1 MHNKHAPILI
11 CLRTTIQI
19 FVPKVAIRRPSRI
32 NGSFLIPKHLY
43 IINNIKALASCTT
56 SVYVNLSKN
65 SFFLC
70 HHPKK
75 SAKADAKIQLFL
87 IPSKFFEDFFYSL
100 TKVFEIINKAI
111 RLHLIYIYK
120 ATRKSPQYR
129 CHQVH
134 RRDTNKGYI
143 PLAYRRRRSH

>member
-19 FVPKVAIRRPSRI
+19 IQEL

-65 SFFLC
+65 SFYGANA
-70 HHPKK
+70 KK
-75 SAKADAKIQLFL
+75 LRESGCKGTTISDTLQIFRRLFS
-87 IPSKFFEDFFYSL
+87 IF
-100 TKVFEIINKAI
+100 NK
-111 RLHLIYIYK
+111 
-120 ATRKSPQYR
+120 SF
-129 CHQVH
+129 
-134 RRDTNKGYI
+134 RDY
-143 PLAYRRRRSH
+143 

>member
-19 FVPKVAIRRPSRI
+19 IQEL
-32 NGSFLIPKHLY
+32 NGSFLLPKHLY

-70 HHPKK
+70 YHPKK
-75 SAKADAKIQLFL
+75 SAKADAKVQLFL
-87 IPSKFFEDFFYSL
+87 IPSKFFEDFFQSL
-100 TKVFEIINKAI
+100 TKVFGIIDKVNT
-111 RLHLIYIYK
+111 LHLIYIYK

>member
-19 FVPKVAIRRPSRI
+19 IQEL
-32 NGSFLIPKHLY
+32 NGSFLLPKHLY

-70 HHPKK
+70 YHPKK
-75 SAKADAKIQLFL
+75 SAKADAKVQLFL
-87 IPSKFFEDFFYSL
+87 IPSKFLEDFFYSL
-100 TKVFEIINKAI
+100 TKVFGIIDKVNT
-111 RLHLIYIYK
+111 LHLIYIYK

-129 CHQVH
+129 CHQVR

>member
-19 FVPKVAIRRPSRI
+19 IQEL
-32 NGSFLIPKHLY
+32 NGSFLLPKHLY

-75 SAKADAKIQLFL
+75 SAKADAKVQLFL

-100 TKVFEIINKAI
+100 TKVFEIIDKTKD
-111 RLHLIYIYK
+111 LHLIFNIK
-120 ATRKSPQYR
+120 
-129 CHQVH
+129 H
-134 RRDTNKGYI
+134 R
-143 PLAYRRRRSH
+143 PF

>member
-19 FVPKVAIRRPSRI
+19 IQEL
-32 NGSFLIPKHLY
+32 NGLFLIPKHLY

-70 HHPKK
+70 YHPKK
-75 SAKADAKIQLFL
+75 SAKADAKVQLFL
-87 IPSKFFEDFFYSL
+87 IPSKFFEDFFQSL
-100 TKVFEIINKAI
+100 TKVFGIIDKTKDP
-111 RLHLIYIYK
+111 HLIIYIKRRPFLTFITSKRYSLLPK
-120 ATRKSPQYR
+120 IRSKYIKRLMKSR
-129 CHQVH
+129 
-134 RRDTNKGYI
+134 
-143 PLAYRRRRSH
+143 

>member
-19 FVPKVAIRRPSRI
+19 IQEL
-32 NGSFLIPKHLY
+32 NGSFLIPKRLY
-43 IINNIKALASCTT
+43 IIYNIKTLASCTT

-75 SAKADAKIQLFL
+75 SAKADAKVQLFL
-87 IPSKFFEDFFYSL
+87 IPSKFFEDFFQSL
-100 TKVFEIINKAI
+100 TKVFEIIDKANT
-111 RLHLIYIYK
+111 LYLINIYK
-120 ATRKSPQYR
+120 ATRKSPQFR
-129 CHQVH
+129 SHRVH
-134 RRDTNKGYI
+134 RRYTNRGYN
-143 PLAYRRRRSH
+143 LRAYQRQRYH

>member
-70 HHPKK
+70 YRPKK
-75 SAKADAKIQLFL
+75 SAKADAKVQLFL
-87 IPSKFFEDFFYSL
+87 IPSKFFEDFFQSL
-100 TKVFEIINKAI
+100 TKVFGIIDKTKDP
-111 RLHLIYIYK
+111 HLIIYIK
-120 ATRKSPQYR
+120 
-129 CHQVH
+129 C
-134 RRDTNKGYI
+134 
-143 PLAYRRRRSH
+143 RSF

>member
-11 CLRTTIQI
+11 CLRTTIKIIQEL
-19 FVPKVAIRRPSRI
+19 
-32 NGSFLIPKHLY
+32 NGSFLLPKHLY

-75 SAKADAKIQLFL
+75 SAKADAKVQLFL

-100 TKVFEIINKAI
+100 TKVFEIIDKTKD
-111 RLHLIYIYK
+111 LHLIFNIKHRPFWRLSPSKNYSLLPKIRSKYIK
-120 ATRKSPQYR
+120 RLMKSR
-129 CHQVH
+129 
-134 RRDTNKGYI
+134 
-143 PLAYRRRRSH
+143 

>member
-19 FVPKVAIRRPSRI
+19 IQEL

-70 HHPKK
+70 YHPKK
-75 SAKADAKIQLFL
+75 SAKADAKVQLFL
-87 IPSKFFEDFFYSL
+87 IPSKFFANFFSKN
-100 TKVFEIINKAI
+100 TKVFGIIDKDKG
-111 RLHLIYIYK
+111 LHLINIYK
-120 ATRKSPQYR
+120 A
-129 CHQVH
+129 
-134 RRDTNKGYI
+134 
-143 PLAYRRRRSH
+143 

>member
-65 SFFLC
+65 SFFNTIAQKLRESGC
-70 HHPKK
+70 KGTAFFRTNKTFPG
-75 SAKADAKIQLFL
+75 
-87 IPSKFFEDFFYSL
+87 KFS
-100 TKVFEIINKAI
+100 VFEC
-111 RLHLIYIYK
+111 
-120 ATRKSPQYR
+120 TFS
-129 CHQVH
+129 
-134 RRDTNKGYI
+134 T
-143 PLAYRRRRSH
+143 S

>member
-19 FVPKVAIRRPSRI
+19 IQEL

-70 HHPKK
+70 YHPKK
-75 SAKADAKIQLFL
+75 KRESGCKGTTIFDTLQIFRRLFS
-87 IPSKFFEDFFYSL
+87 IF
-100 TKVFEIINKAI
+100 NK
-111 RLHLIYIYK
+111 
-120 ATRKSPQYR
+120 SF
-129 CHQVH
+129 
-134 RRDTNKGYI
+134 RDY
-143 PLAYRRRRSH
+143 